1 MTAGPDP
8 GTVTGPVPPRPE
20 TPAVT
25 GPALRSVMRRW
36 ATGVALVT
44 ATPQGRPTGCTASS
58 FTSVS
63 LSPPLV
69 LVSLRRS
76 SRTLAAITGQGAFG
90 INLLGRHHQDLADR
104 FATAPAEQRFAGIGH
119 RLVRDVPVIDEA
131 MAALVCRVERT
142 VAAADH
148 LLVLGQPL
156 WCDRNGA
163 ADPLVH
169 FGSHYQCLAVGSE
182 PA

>member
-1 MTAGPDP
+1 M
-8 GTVTGPVPPRPE
+8 TGPVTPRPE
-20 TPAVT
+20 TPTVT

-44 ATPQGRPTGCTASS
+44 ATAQGRPTGCTASS

-69 LVSLRRS
+69 LVSLYRS
-76 SRTLAAITGQGAFG
+76 SRTLAAITSQGAFG

-104 FATAPAEQRFAGIGH
+104 FATAPAERRFAGIGH
-119 RLVRDVPVIDEA
+119 RLVQDVPVIDEA
-131 MAALVCRVERT
+131 MATLVCRVERT

-148 LLVLGQPL
+148 LLLLGQPI
-156 WCDRNGA
+156 WCDQHGA

-169 FGSHYQCLAVGSE
+169 FGSHYQCLAVGS
-182 PA
+182 ALA